1 MKIDVKNT
9 DKIAITGISEKTIM
23 SDLFLSEQNINLIQ
37 LQTINIINKN
47 YNYKISKQ
55 SKNELI
61 IIMRSIYLN
70 NATNN
75 YFTENDLKNEL
86 KKLNS
91 IVINYCVDNII
102 KNINSHL
109 LYLKKINN
117 NRDVIDLPTNTNSKG
132 DKQLQLKSFF

>member
-1 MKIDVKNT
+1 
-9 DKIAITGISEKTIM
+9 
-23 SDLFLSEQNINLIQ
+23 
-37 LQTINIINKN
+37 
-47 YNYKISKQ
+47 
-55 SKNELI
+55 
-61 IIMRSIYLN
+61 MRSIYLN

-117 NRDVIDLPTNTNSKG
+117 NLDVIDLPTNTNSKG